1 MLDKKQTDLIIM
13 YYEIKRLRNDEKLSI
28 QRIADF
34 LGMNFRTVRKYLEMP
49 ENEFEVY
56 MTTIGDRPYIMDPY
70 KQFIINYLNEYPDT
84 PAAVMHDKLK
94 ERFPKFPTLNPKTV
108 YNYFIKVRGE
118 CNIPKVTLS
127 DRQYSAV
134 ADLPMG
140 AQTQVDLS
148 RSLNGVR
155 IMK

>member
-1 MLDKKQTDLIIM
+1 MDKKQTDLIIM

-70 KQFIINYLNEYPDT
+70 KQFIINYLNESTSRIFDAYPDMRCT
-84 PAAVMHDKLK
+84 GV
-94 ERFPKFPTLNPKTV
+94 ERVLHQFF
-108 YNYFIKVRGE
+108 YNR
-118 CNIPKVTLS
+118 C
-127 DRQYSAV
+127 
-134 ADLPMG
+134 
-140 AQTQVDLS
+140 
-148 RSLNGVR
+148 RSLNHLTRCNLVGNGIR
-155 IMK
+155 K